1 MGKSHR
7 TKYFWN
13 AKVCRS
19 LGAIAAVSL
28 LLLTFMPPSPV
39 RAFSQITIQT
49 PDANAPLEP
58 GVVHVTGTFSGVYD
72 IALAV
77 NGELLV
83 EARMEDP
90 DADGTGTWSTDVD
103 LTSYDGPVEIIARGV
118 DSVTRYAA
126 WSPFLNIEV
135 DNPVASIPE
144 VRFASPSEQEL
155 WHGAMPVRIEVS
167 AKNDIA
173 AVEVRINGGAWQDAD
188 PSDGTYTFI
197 WDTKLYAGR
206 ICSVEA
212 RARDVNGNTGFSRS
226 LYARVVKKPGVTPES
241 GMSLEDI
248 PAQDMTDSM
257 SANTE
262 QDIKPEKLEF
272 NNQGGRAI
280 WIWENESYPLVLNP
294 GSRTVLDAMASD
306 TETFGQDPIKTFYL
320 AVGRYN
326 GIQML
331 EDKRPEV
338 RDFIDWAHKKGY
350 RVQALI
356 AGGTTP
362 PYFGAYSR
370 YETQAVSE
378 FKRILNYNLSSKPK
392 ERFDGVNIDT
402 EPYSLPDFK
411 SGKPS
416 VQVQY
421 LDMLKILMERKQA
434 SGLTL
439 QVGAAIPR
447 WYDSSIDASEIPWNG
462 TMKWLSQHIQDTV
475 DYISIM
481 DYRDQAEGGAGI
493 IQQALGEMEYAN
505 TIGKPHS
512 VLLGVETKDI
522 ADGGDPETITFHEE
536 GRLYMEA
543 ELDKVMAVFADNP
556 AFGGIALHHYT
567 TIRTL
572 PSKWG
577 PGAVLWL
584 PGIDGEAPSAVTGTP
599 QAEAFDF
606 QRIDVSYGPASDNA
620 SIEEY
625 RIYRGLDGS
634 FATDA
639 THLAGVSN
647 NLNFRDM
654 GLLQGTTYVYKVTAV
669 DTSGNEGPPSAPFE
683 ATTGNSELKPMFVTQ
698 MQLDYGEGKATVSM
712 QIADMDTGEGIAA
725 AVSGRFTHM
734 AGKYV
739 NGSTTSAGIYSA
751 SSEVISTIT
760 GEIGFLPRRIT
771 APGYYWAQAYDA
783 VRDSSV
789 RWGE

>member
-1 MGKSHR
+1 
-7 TKYFWN
+7 
-13 AKVCRS
+13 
-19 LGAIAAVSL
+19 
-28 LLLTFMPPSPV
+28 MPPSPA
-39 RAFSQITIQT
+39 RAFSQITIQN

-58 GVVHVTGTFSGVYD
+58 GIVHVTGTFSGVYD

-77 NGELLV
+77 NGELWV

-126 WSPFLNIEV
+126 WSPFLNLEV
-135 DNPVASIPE
+135 NNPAANTPV
-144 VRFASPSEQEL
+144 VRINSPSEQET
-155 WHGAMPVRIEVS
+155 WYGVVPVKVEVS

-173 AVEVRINGGAWQDAD
+173 AVEVRINGGAWQEAG

-197 WDTKLYAGR
+197 WDTKPYGGR
-206 ICSVEA
+206 ICSLEA

-241 GMSLEDI
+241 GMTSEEI
-248 PAQDMTDSM
+248 PAQDLTDSM

-262 QDIKPEKLEF
+262 QGMDIKTDLQES
-272 NNQGGRAI
+272 NNQGRAI

-306 TETFGQDPIKTFYL
+306 TETFGQDLIKTFYL

-326 GIQML
+326 GIRML

-338 RDFIDWAHKKGY
+338 RDFIDWAHKRGY

-356 AGGTTP
+356 AGGTMP

-370 YETQAVSE
+370 YETQALSE
-378 FKRILNYNLSSKPK
+378 FEQILNYNLSSKPK
-392 ERFDGVNIDT
+392 ERFDAVNIDT

-421 LDMLKILMERKQA
+421 LDMLKKLMERKQA

-462 TMKWLSQHIQDTV
+462 TVKWLSQHIQDTV

-512 VLLGVETKDI
+512 VLIGVETKDI
-522 ADGGDPETITFHEE
+522 ADGGDPETITFNDE

-543 ELDKVMAVFADNP
+543 ELDKVSEAFAGNT

-567 TIRTL
+567 TVRSL

-577 PGAVLWL
+577 PGAVRWF
-584 PGIDGEAPSAVTGTP
+584 PGNDVDAPSSVTGTP
-599 QAEAFDF
+599 QAEAIDY

-625 RIYRGLDGS
+625 HIYRGLEGS
-634 FATDA
+634 FAADA
-639 THLAGVSN
+639 THLAGISQ
-647 NLNFRDM
+647 NLKFRDT
-654 GLLQGTTYVYKVTAV
+654 GLLPGTTYVYKITAV
-669 DTSGNEGPPSAPFE
+669 DTSGNEGPPSDPIE
-683 ATTGNSELKPMFVTQ
+683 AATQYTDLKPMVVTQ
-698 MQLDYGEGKATVSM
+698 MQLGYGEGKATVTL
-712 QIADMDTGEGIAA
+712 QIADLDSGEGIAA

-739 NGSTTSAGIYSA
+739 NGSATSAGSYSA
-751 SSEVISTIT
+751 SSEAIATLS

-783 VRDSSV
+783 VHAPSV
-789 RWGE
+789 RWGD